1 MKILSIRTDNPEAEV
16 GIFDSAKNTD
26 SQLNYKHWQA
36 HRILSETLLPNIKK
50 LIEESDLK
58 LNDLGAIVCFSGPGS
73 FTGLR
78 IGISTANALAYGL
91 SIPIIGSKGD
101 SWIADGI
108 KEIMVNKNDQMI
120 IPNYGAPVHITK
132 PKK

>member
-1 MKILSIRTDNPEAEV
+1 M
-16 GIFDSAKNTD
+16 
-26 SQLNYKHWQA
+26 
-36 HRILSETLLPNIKK
+36 PNIKK

-120 IPNYGAPVHITK
+120 IPDYGAPVHITK

>member
-50 LIEESDLK
+50 LIEDYIEKNSTKNNKYGEVFTNFETIDKMLSLLDK
-58 LNDLGAIVCFSGPGS
+58 DFWRNPGLYKS
-73 FTGLR
+73 VF
-78 IGISTANALAYGL
+78 
-91 SIPIIGSKGD
+91 
-101 SWIADGI
+101 
-108 KEIMVNKNDQMI
+108 Q
-120 IPNYGAPVHITK
+120 
-132 PKK
+132 